1 VLTCVKKLNSPSTYF
16 IHCDLI
22 DKTKNLLNG
31 KKSDVLA
38 KFEMK
43 GLPNEKVSYHPPQ
56 QEVLRDCITLSVKD
70 EDGKLFGF
78 KGLPMEFELEKL
90 FIQCRWRMFCRL
102 LLLKLC
108 RSLSTPNCRLTFG
121 CRKSM
126 RFQLLLTTR
135 SPTIEWLPK
144 SINKR
149 KRCLTR
155 TLLAPVFSQQRF

>member
-38 KFEMK
+38 KFQMK

-90 FIQCRWRMFCRL
+90 FIQCRW
-102 LLLKLC
+102 
-108 RSLSTPNCRLTFG
+108 
-121 CRKSM
+121 
-126 RFQLLLTTR
+126 
-135 SPTIEWLPK
+135 
-144 SINKR
+144 
-149 KRCLTR
+149 
-155 TLLAPVFSQQRF
+155 